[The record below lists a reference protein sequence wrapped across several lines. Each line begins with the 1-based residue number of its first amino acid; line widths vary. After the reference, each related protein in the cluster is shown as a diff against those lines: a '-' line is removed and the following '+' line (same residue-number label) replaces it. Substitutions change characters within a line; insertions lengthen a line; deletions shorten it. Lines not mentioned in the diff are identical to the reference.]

1 MEAGIAE
8 IPHHLLAE
16 VNRFEPVLLEYGV
29 FILMA
34 AVAAEGFGIPAPGQT
49 LLITAAILSVRG
61 DSNIYTVVLAAWFA
75 AVGGSIIG
83 YAIGRI
89 GGRGLLQKL
98 PVSEKRLERMEAF
111 CQRYGSLF
119 VVVSRF
125 LDGIRQF
132 GNMLVGSFNMPVLQF
147 VIMSS
152 LGATLWVGVW
162 GVGIYYLDQNIH
174 AIAASFRQLSPYTW
188 AATGVFIAAILL
200 FLIGGRRKTG

>member
-34 AVAAEGFGIPAPGQT
+34 AVAVEGFGIPAPGQT

-75 AVGGSIIG
+75 AIGGSIIG
-83 YAIGRI
+83 YVIGRI
-89 GGRGLLQKL
+89 GGRKLLQKL

-125 LDGIRQF
+125 LDGLRQF
-132 GNMLVGSFNMPVLQF
+132 GSILVGSLNMPVPQF
-147 VIMSS
+147 VVMTI

-162 GVGIYYLDQNIH
+162 GMGIYYLDQNIH
-174 AIAASFRQLSPYTW
+174 AIATGFRQLSPYTW
-188 AATGVFIAAILL
+188 AATGVFIAAMLL